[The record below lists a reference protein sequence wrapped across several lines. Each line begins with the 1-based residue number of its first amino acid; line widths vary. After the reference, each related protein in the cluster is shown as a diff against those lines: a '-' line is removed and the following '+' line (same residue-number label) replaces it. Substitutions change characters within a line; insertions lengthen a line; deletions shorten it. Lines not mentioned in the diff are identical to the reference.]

1 MIKLTQNGSV
11 ADASSAMVSAQL
23 VDADWSTFAGP
34 HGKRRRDL
42 SMNVR
47 YVYKRLECG
56 LYWRNGGVYAGA
68 TFRDRLVN

>member
-56 LYWRNGGVYAGA
+56 LYGGTVGS
-68 TFRDRLVN
+68 TPVQLSGIDL